1 MDNITYN
8 AVDHNQQ
15 VESNVP
21 QTEILQTP
29 NVQAQYN
36 TNQVDPL
43 MANQGEIT
51 SSSLINNEFTRNK
64 KKYDDPVDNNRLID
78 LKITIGN
85 YLTSSFKE
93 KIYSFYEADIQH
105 IDYYTIEEL
114 EDLLKKFET
123 ITDKT
128 IIKGSSKEIFG
139 LLADVYETACVGG
152 GIKCKG
158 VAKELKDKE
167 GIDLLL
173 ESILLKRKISM
184 TPETQLILTVAG
196 VTAKLHYEN
205 DIKDT
210 INDEKAGIKP
220 KIEKMKEINV
230 SDNIM
235 HRGADL

>member
-8 AVDHNQQ
+8 AVD
-15 VESNVP
+15 NVP

-51 SSSLINNEFTRNK
+51 SSSLINNEFIRNK

-78 LKITIGN
+78 LKITISN

-114 EDLLKKFET
+114 EDLLNKFRIIANGIT
-123 ITDKT
+123 IKNSTKD
-128 IIKGSSKEIFG
+128 IFG
-139 LLADVYETACVGG
+139 VLVDVYETACVGS
-152 GIKCKG
+152 GIKCMG
-158 VAKELKDKE
+158 VSKELKDKY
-167 GIDLLL
+167 GIDLILENLLL
-173 ESILLKRKISM
+173 ERKVTM
-184 TPETQLILTVAG
+184 TPETQLILTVAS